1 MTQSPCIN
9 ICKMDEMNSLC
20 TGCFRTIAEITVWS
34 RTDDMTRANILA
46 SVNERRQEHSRQAA
60 KLITGIYK

>member
-1 MTQSPCIN
+1 
-9 ICKMDEMNSLC
+9 MDEMNSLC